1 MPRIIPEPRYFS
13 MPSIE
18 VGAEVRMK
26 RALNCWPWV
35 WSLTHSPDAVIH
47 SPAVIVAAWPM
58 TVTRSRWPRAF
69 ARRTQKP
76 FSLLWKVTRST
87 KPASASWV
95 DGSCCGLICVA
106 TVGASPPNRIWRP
119 VLRSRS
125 SSATRAPRVLSI
137 GDRPLVGNR
146 PAIQILGSLEAACD
160 DGARCGRGVHNA
172 GSTGRFIRTKRTM
185 PAGRRI
191 FLMPPRSVHVRAEV
205 PTARRAEPKRDHSDP
220 GGWQRRG
227 SIGLRGG
234 SQFEPYHLHH
244 PVLPNHRSPGRLQRG
259 HFCGDFRRYHS
270 ALSVSG
276 ETCGLSG
283 RIFASRLC
291 IQKFRSPRQGFH
303 GQYLSAAGNI
313 GRSWEAKSAVLSP
326 VRNYRGFSPR
336 ASNCWLHSA
345 GASRSRS
352 TPMPRGKRPSTAA
365 RTRSGAKKASEIV
378 MLT

>member
-47 SPAVIVAAWPM
+47 SPAEIVAAWPM

-87 KPASASWV
+87 KPASTSWV

-234 SQFEPYHLHH
+234 QPVRTIPSPPPSHRYRTQFSFFALVPPEWGPFESLRVSVSVSKRRNGGFYAPVSASKISVPDSDVRDRFDDWVGGWQFGPFRLHH
-244 PVLPNHRSPGRLQRG
+244 PDLPNRRSLGRLQRG

-276 ETCGLSG
+276 DTCSLSG
-283 RIFASRLC
+283 RFLASRLC
-291 IQKFRSPRQGFH
+291 IQKFRSPRQGFR
-303 GQYLSAAGNI
+303 GQ
-313 GRSWEAKSAVLSP
+313 
-326 VRNYRGFSPR
+326 
-336 ASNCWLHSA
+336 
-345 GASRSRS
+345 
-352 TPMPRGKRPSTAA
+352 
-365 RTRSGAKKASEIV
+365 
-378 MLT
+378 